1 MFILGCDVSKNK
13 LDCTLFLDP
22 AGDKRKSKT
31 VPNTTDGVSTLL
43 AWVTK
48 QGIPLDQL
56 HVVMEATSIY
66 HEVAA
71 MALFNA
77 KVKVSVVNPAQVRNF
92 ARSIGV
98 RTKNDKVDSAVLA
111 RFGVLIQPSA
121 WQPAPEEVR
130 ELQALLSRREA
141 VATDL
146 LRERNR
152 EEKIRTAA
160 TVSQYVIQSVV
171 FSIEFL
177 ETELSRIQKEIDEH
191 INRHP
196 NLKDA
201 RELLVSIPG
210 VGPQVSNTLLSVIL
224 GSSFDSAEQ
233 LAAYLG
239 LVPVESQSGSSIS
252 GRPHISKNGPS
263 HVRAILYMAAVV
275 AKKYNPHIKTLYERL
290 LAKGK
295 SKMSALVAAMRKLV
309 HLCFGVLNTGKPYC
323 SNYGK

>member
-1 MFILGCDVSKNK
+1 M
-13 LDCTLFLDP
+13 
-22 AGDKRKSKT
+22 
-31 VPNTTDGVSTLL
+31 PNTTDGVSTLL

-191 INRHP
+191 I
-196 NLKDA
+196 K
-201 RELLVSIPG
+201 
-210 VGPQVSNTLLSVIL
+210 
-224 GSSFDSAEQ
+224 
-233 LAAYLG
+233 
-239 LVPVESQSGSSIS
+239 
-252 GRPHISKNGPS
+252 
-263 HVRAILYMAAVV
+263 
-275 AKKYNPHIKTLYERL
+275 
-290 LAKGK
+290 
-295 SKMSALVAAMRKLV
+295 ALV
-309 HLCFGVLNTGKPYC
+309 HGQFPY
-323 SNYGK
+323 